1 MQCTENSA
9 RAQLNLGCVWGAPTW
24 LCVGSISASQQLV
37 HTLDLL
43 RAQDKFSA
51 AGITCSEQ
59 SQSKLALFISFAFQL
74 HNAQHLCLEIL

>member
-37 HTLDLL
+37 L
-43 RAQDKFSA
+43 RAQD
-51 AGITCSEQ
+51 ITCSEQ
-59 SQSKLALFISFAFQL
+59 SQSKLALFISFALQP
-74 HNAQHLCLEIL
+74 HNSQHLCLEII

>member
-37 HTLDLL
+37 HTLDL

-59 SQSKLALFISFAFQL
+59 SQSKLALLIFFAHQL

>member
-24 LCVGSISASQQLV
+24 LWVGSISASWQLV
-37 HTLDLL
+37 HTVLDL

-59 SQSKLALFISFAFQL
+59 SQSKLALFISFALQL

>member
-9 RAQLNLGCVWGAPTW
+9 RAQLNLGCGWGAPTW

-51 AGITCSEQ
+51 AGITCSQQ
-59 SQSKLALFISFAFQL
+59 SQSKLALFIFFALQL
-74 HNAQHLCLEIL
+74 HNSQHLCLEIL